1 MTWILFAF
9 LTALFRSL
17 TDVAGKIG
25 LRNMDEYIVAW
36 ALNFF
41 ALPLLLPL
49 LFFIEIPEIT
59 PGFWLAICISGL
71 LNIATAILYLKAI
84 KLADLSLVI
93 PLSTFTPLFLL
104 ITSPVILG
112 EFPNIFGLAGIFLI
126 VFGSYTLNIK
136 EKKNGFFAPFKALL
150 NNKGARLMLLVA
162 FIWSISSNFDKIGL
176 QNSSPVFYG
185 IIVNIFITIGI
196 TPFVLIKSKNKL
208 KQIPKNLRSLI
219 PVGLFHGLMMI
230 FHMIAIS
237 MTLVAYLISI
247 KRTSA
252 ILSVLFGALIFKE
265 KGLQERILGA
275 IIMILGVLCITLFK

>member
-17 TDVAGKIG
+17 TDVAGKFG
-25 LRNMDEYIVAW
+25 LKNMDEYIVAW

-41 ALPLLLPL
+41 ALPLLIPL
-49 LFFIEIPEIT
+49 LFFIEIPDIT
-59 PGFWLAICISGL
+59 PGFWIAILVSGT

-104 ITSPVILG
+104 ITSPLIVG
-112 EFPNIFGLAGIFLI
+112 EFPNIFGLIGILLI
-126 VFGSYTLNIK
+126 VFGSYILNIK
-136 EKKNGFFAPFKALL
+136 EKKDGLFSPFKALVS
-150 NNKGARLMLLVA
+150 NKGAQLMLLVA
-162 FIWSISSNFDKIGL
+162 FIWSITSNFDKIGL
-176 QNSSPVFYG
+176 QNSSPIFYG
-185 IIVNIFITIGI
+185 IAINIFITIGI
-196 TPFVLIKSKNKL
+196 TPFVLFKSKKNI
-208 KQIPKNLRSLI
+208 KQIPKNLKSLI
-219 PVGLFHGLMMI
+219 PVGVFHGLMII

-252 ILSVLFGALIFKE
+252 IISVLFGAIIFKE
-265 KGLQERILGA
+265 KGLKERILGV
-275 IIMILGVLCITLFK
+275 IIMIIGVLCIMLF

>member
-1 MTWILFAF
+1 MTWVLFAF

-17 TDVAGKIG
+17 TDVAGKFG
-25 LRNMDEYIVAW
+25 LKEMDEYIVAW

-41 ALPLLLPL
+41 SLPLLLPI

-59 PGFWLAICISGL
+59 PEFWLAIAVSGS
-71 LNIATAILYLKAI
+71 LNVATAILYLKAI

-104 ITSPVILG
+104 ITSPLIVG
-112 EFPNIFGLAGIFLI
+112 EFPNLFGFIGILLI
-126 VFGSYTLNIK
+126 VAGSYLLNIK
-136 EKKNGFFAPFKALL
+136 EKKKGLLAPFKALL
-150 NNKGARLMLLVA
+150 NNKGAQLMLLVA
-162 FIWSISSNFDKIGL
+162 FIWSITSNFDKIGL
-176 QNSSPVFYG
+176 QNSSPIFYG
-185 IIVNIFITIGI
+185 IMISIAITVGV
-196 TPFVLIKSKNKL
+196 TPFMLVKSRHNI
-208 KQIPKNLRSLI
+208 KQIPKNLKTLI

-252 ILSVLFGALIFKE
+252 LISVLFGTLLFKE
-265 KGLQERILGA
+265 KGLKERAIGA
-275 IIMILGVLCITLFK
+275 IIMILGVLCITLF

>member
-17 TDVAGKIG
+17 TDVAGKFG
-25 LRNMDEYIVAW
+25 LKNMDEYIVAW

-41 ALPLLLPL
+41 ALPLLIPL
-49 LFFIEIPEIT
+49 LFFIEIPDIT
-59 PGFWLAICISGL
+59 PGFWIAILVSGT

-104 ITSPVILG
+104 ITSPLIVG
-112 EFPNIFGLAGIFLI
+112 EFPNIFGLIGILLI
-126 VFGSYTLNIK
+126 VFGSYILNIK
-136 EKKNGFFAPFKALL
+136 EKKDGLFSPFKALVS
-150 NNKGARLMLLVA
+150 NKGAQLMLLVA
-162 FIWSISSNFDKIGL
+162 FIWSITSNFDKIGL
-176 QNSSPVFYG
+176 QNSSPIFYG
-185 IIVNIFITIGI
+185 IAINIFITIGI
-196 TPFVLIKSKNKL
+196 TPFVLFKSKKNI
-208 KQIPKNLRSLI
+208 KQIPKNLKSLI
-219 PVGLFHGLMMI
+219 PVGIFHGLMII

-252 ILSVLFGALIFKE
+252 IISVLFGVIIFKE
-265 KGLQERILGA
+265 KGLKERILGV
-275 IIMILGVLCITLFK
+275 IIMIIGVLCIMLF